1 LRCCF
6 IDGDCMGVVA
16 LVMAGGKGTRMR
28 IPEEK
33 PLVKVCGKPVIEY
46 VLAALKDAK
55 KIDSVIVAT
64 SSYTPKTTQ
73 LMKQLGVQVIETPG
87 KDYVFDMGYV
97 VQTLKLGVFLAIAA
111 DLPLVKGEMIDLV
124 VERYERCGKP
134 ALTVAV
140 PLETKAKLG
149 MCIGYS
155 FKTDDI
161 DVVPV
166 GINVIN
172 GHKRYG
178 DEWLDQDICLMDR
191 QELAVNINT
200 VSELQLA
207 ELLLNKQIKEQL
219 TQQTSNISR

>member
-1 LRCCF
+1 
-6 IDGDCMGVVA
+6 MGIVA

-28 IPEEK
+28 ITEEK
-33 PLVKVCGKPVIEY
+33 PLIQVCGKPVIEY

-64 SSYTPKTTQ
+64 TNCTPKTTQ

-87 KDYVFDMGYV
+87 KDYVSDMGYA

-111 DLPLVKGEMIDLV
+111 DLPLVRGEMIDAV
-124 VERYERCGKP
+124 VERYEVCGKP

-149 MCIGYS
+149 MCIEYS
-155 FKTDDI
+155 FKLDDK

-166 GINVIN
+166 GINVID

-178 DEWLDQDICLMDR
+178 DEWLDQDICLLNHD
-191 QELAVNINT
+191 ELAVNINT
-200 VSELQLA
+200 VQELQLA
-207 ELLLNKQIKEQL
+207 ERLLTKQTKK
-219 TQQTSNISR
+219 

>member
-1 LRCCF
+1 
-6 IDGDCMGVVA
+6 MGIVA

-28 IPEEK
+28 IAEEK
-33 PLVKVCGKPVIEY
+33 PLVKVCGKPVIKY

-55 KIDSVIVAT
+55 KIDSIIVAT
-64 SSYTPKTTQ
+64 SSCTPKTTK

-87 KDYVFDMGYV
+87 KDYVFDMGYAA
-97 VQTLKLGVFLAIAA
+97 QTLKLGIFLAIAA
-111 DLPLVKGEMIDLV
+111 DLPLIKGEMIDSV
-124 VERYERCGKP
+124 VERYEHCGKP

-140 PLETKAKLG
+140 PLETKANLG

-155 FKTDDI
+155 FKTDDR

-178 DEWLDQDICLMDR
+178 DEWLDQDIYLMNR

-207 ELLLNKQIKEQL
+207 ELLLNKQIKE
-219 TQQTSNISR
+219 

>member
-1 LRCCF
+1 
-6 IDGDCMGVVA
+6 
-16 LVMAGGKGTRMR
+16 MR
-28 IPEEK
+28 IAEEK
-33 PLVKVCGKPVIEY
+33 PLIQVCGKPVIEY

-55 KIDSVIVAT
+55 KIDSIIVAT
-64 SSYTPKTTQ
+64 SSCTPKTTQ

-87 KDYVFDMGYV
+87 KDYVSDMGYA

-111 DLPLVKGEMIDLV
+111 DLPLVKGEMIDAIV
-124 VERYERCGKP
+124 DRYERCGKP

-149 MCIGYS
+149 MCIEYS
-155 FKTDDI
+155 FKTDDK

-166 GINVIN
+166 GINVID

-178 DEWLDQDICLMDR
+178 DEWLDQDIYVMNR

-207 ELLLNKQIKEQL
+207 ERLLISKTKKRGFL
-219 TQQTSNISR
+219 T